1 MDYIEFYKFKSSF
14 SVIILDLNPNR
25 LGSSLKIN
33 QIYHSFFKILIVLKI
48 INID

>member
-1 MDYIEFYKFKSSF
+1 MDYIEFYKFKCF
-14 SVIILDLNPNR
+14 SVVILDLNRNR